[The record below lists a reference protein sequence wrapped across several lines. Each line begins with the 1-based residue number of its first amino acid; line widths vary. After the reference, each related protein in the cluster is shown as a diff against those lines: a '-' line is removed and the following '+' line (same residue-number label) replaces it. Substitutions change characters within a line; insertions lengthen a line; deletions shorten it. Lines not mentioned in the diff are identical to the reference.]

1 MREAKA
7 AAQLNHPNIIT
18 IHDFGEEDGLA
29 YMAMELLEGRDLR
42 EVIEK
47 KEAGTLEDRLAV
59 MEQVLDGVAF
69 AHARGVVHR
78 DLKPGNVRL
87 LPNGQVKILDFG
99 LARRTEDAGSTA
111 ASAARRTTCPPS
123 R

>member
-1 MREAKA
+1 
-7 AAQLNHPNIIT
+7 
-18 IHDFGEEDGLA
+18 
-29 YMAMELLEGRDLR
+29 MAMELLEGRDLR

-47 KEAGTLEDRLAV
+47 KETGTLEDRLAV

-69 AHARGVVHR
+69 AHARGLVHR

-99 LARRTEDAGSTA
+99 LARRTVDAGSSG